1 MPDYLRHLDNPANNI
16 DVAKEAATKNKDT
29 MTVVSKI
36 NGWIT
41 VDPDTMNRREAYEKR
56 RKLSNIRKTSMMAP
70 TWMQCHAQRDEQRL

>member
-16 DVAKEAATKNKDT
+16 KIVREAAVKNKDT

-56 RKLSNIRKTSMMAP
+56 RLSNIRKTSMMAP
-70 TWMQCHAQRDEQRL
+70 TWMQCHAKRDEERL

>member
-56 RKLSNIRKTSMMAP
+56 RRLSNIRKTSMMAP

>member
-16 DVAKEAATKNKDT
+16 KIVREAAVKNKDT

-56 RKLSNIRKTSMMAP
+56 RLSNIRKTSMMAP
-70 TWMQCHAQRDEQRL
+70 TWM

>member
-16 DVAKEAATKNKDT
+16 DVAKEAATDT

-56 RKLSNIRKTSMMAP
+56 RLLSNIRKTSMMAP

>member
-1 MPDYLRHLDNPANNI
+1 MPDYLRHLDNAANNI
-16 DVAKEAATKNKDT
+16 DVVKEAAVKNKDT

-56 RKLSNIRKTSMMAP
+56 KLENIRKTSMMAP
-70 TWMQCHAQRDEQRL
+70 TWM

>member
-16 DVAKEAATKNKDT
+16 KIVREAAVKNKDT

-41 VDPDTMNRREAYEKR
+41 VDPDTMNRREAYEKWR
-56 RKLSNIRKTSMMAP
+56 LSNIRKTSMMAP
-70 TWMQCHAQRDEQRL
+70 TWM

>member
-41 VDPDTMNRREAYEKR
+41 VDPYTMNRREAYEKR
-56 RKLSNIRKTSMMAP
+56 NLSNIRKTSMMAP

>member
-1 MPDYLRHLDNPANNI
+1 MPDYLRHLDNPANNV
-16 DVAKEAATKNKDT
+16 DVAKEVATKKKDT

-56 RKLSNIRKTSMMAP
+56 KLSNIRKTSMMAP